1 MKRLV
6 FLLLIIT
13 LGLFALGS
21 CTGDGS
27 DGGSGD
33 NSGGGSSDSGGG
45 DSGDSS
51 GDSGSNEKY
60 TVTLKVSEGVT
71 VLTKNPVE
79 VKSGFGASFQVS
91 LGDTVAFRSLS
102 AGSYNPTTRKITLQ
116 NVTADTVIDFVC
128 EDVGYSTLYSYNY
141 EMHGTRYD
149 TSSVE
154 NGMTGAGTLITVTAG
169 LASREFLGW
178 TAGGEASSDNPYIST
193 DRSFTFDLSPDMVD
207 ENGRL
212 FLYANYL
219 DENVYYYNANGGSIN
234 TASAS
239 ISDKDYYTATR
250 SGDVLRVELRE
261 DYYSQVGVASLF
273 WDDGSFGRDGYILT
287 EYNTEPDGSGEG
299 YSLGSKFPLNI
310 EARMLYCIW
319 SECTEASEFEY
330 TELTLPLPSGVS
342 ADKAPHWISEGALIT
357 SYTGTDSKVVIP
369 DKLGGKPVIG
379 IASGAFTDVTEMETL
394 VMGRNILAIYDGA
407 FVGCTSLKRIYYP
420 DAVYYVSN
428 DSFDEASFS
437 GVTDFYVNATMAP
450 RYSTADGSFALK
462 FARLLSTSHKPRI
475 IVLAGSSA
483 FQGLSTE
490 YLEALLDGEYAV
502 VNFGTTRTTQGY
514 IYLEAMKYYADSDD
528 VILYAPENSI
538 YMFGEP
544 TLYWKTLRDL
554 EGMYNLFRVIDASA
568 YENLLGAFR
577 EYNTGEAL
585 DPDYPLYEANTSPR
599 YKRIP
604 QSYGDQTL
612 RSNMN
617 EYGEYQ
623 LEKRADYAEDM
634 PEGTFK
640 DVYEITLNEY
650 VKSIKE
656 GAFSTANPALE
667 DWQTSEKWCKFTDA
681 RYKDN
686 MNRAIE
692 AAKESGAKVYF
703 SFCPVDA
710 DEICTEAFPAIG
722 EWISAYD
729 RLILDT
735 YSFDGNL
742 GSSGDYIFAHQYFY
756 DNAFHPNDYGRVWRT
771 YRMYRD
777 LAELFGIDNPHNF
790 NSVGFNYEGCLFDP
804 VVNGIPLYTVP
815 WLEQ

>member
-13 LGLFALGS
+13 LGLFMLGS
-21 CTGDGS
+21 CAG
-27 DGGSGD
+27 GGSGD
-33 NSGGGSSDSGGG
+33 TGSGDGTGSGAG
-45 DSGDSS
+45 DSDTGNAGTGD
-51 GDSGSNEKY
+51 GGKY
-60 TVTLKVSEGVT
+60 TVTLNVSEGVT
-71 VLTKNPVE
+71 VKSRNPVE

-91 LGDTVAFRSLS
+91 LGGTVAFRSIS
-102 AGSYNPTTRKITLQ
+102 AGSYNPATGKITLQ
-116 NVTADTVIDFVC
+116 NVTSDTVIDFVC
-128 EDVGYSTLYSYNY
+128 EDVGYSTLRSYNY

-149 TSSVE
+149 TSSVK

-169 LASREFLGW
+169 LTAREFLGW

-207 ENGRL
+207 GNGRL
-212 FLYANYL
+212 SLYANYL

-234 TASAS
+234 TASVNM
-239 ISDKDYYTATR
+239 SDTDYYTATR
-250 SGDVLRVELRE
+250 QSSVVRVELRE
-261 DYYSQVGVASLF
+261 DYYDTVGVASLF
-273 WDDGSFGRDGYILT
+273 WDDGSFSREGYVLT
-287 EYNTEPDGSGEG
+287 EYNTKPDGSGEG

-319 SECTEASEFEY
+319 SECTESEAFEY
-330 TELTLPLPSGVS
+330 SETALPLPSGVT
-342 ADKAPHWISEGALIT
+342 AENAPHWIYEGVMIDGY
-357 SYTGTDSKVVIP
+357 SGTHSKVVIP
-369 DKLGGKPVIG
+369 DKIDGKPVVG
-379 IASGAFTDVTEMETL
+379 ISSGAFVDAEDMETL
-394 VMGRNILAIYDGA
+394 VMGRNILAIADGA
-407 FVGCTSLKRIYYP
+407 FVGCSSLKRIYYP

-428 DSFDEASFS
+428 DSFDGESFS

-462 FARLLSTSHKPRI
+462 FARLLASSHKPRV

-514 IYLEAMKYYADSDD
+514 IYLEAMQYYADEDD
-528 VILYAPENSI
+528 VVLYAPENSI

-544 TLYWKTLRDL
+544 TLYWKTLRDI
-554 EGMYNLFRVIDASA
+554 EGMYNLFRAIDASA

-585 DPDYPLYEANTSPR
+585 DADYPLYEANTSPR
-599 YKRIP
+599 YKREV
-604 QSYGDQTL
+604 QSYGDATR

-692 AAKESGAKVYF
+692 AAKSSGARIYF

-710 DEICTEAFPAIG
+710 DEICEEAFHGID
-722 EWISAYD
+722 EWLSSYD
-729 RLILDT
+729 RLITDT
-735 YSFDGNL
+735 YCFDGIL
-742 GSSGDYIFAHQYFY
+742 GSSRNYIFAHQYFY

-777 LAELFGIDNPHNF
+777 LANLFGIQSPRSF
-790 NSVGFNYEGCLFDP
+790 NSVGFDYEGCLFDP

-815 WLEQ
+815 WLE